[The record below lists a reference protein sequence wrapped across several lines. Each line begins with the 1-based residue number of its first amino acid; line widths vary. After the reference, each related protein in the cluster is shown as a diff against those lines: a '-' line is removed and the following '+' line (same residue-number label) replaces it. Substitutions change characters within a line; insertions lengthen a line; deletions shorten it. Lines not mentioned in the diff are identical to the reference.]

1 MPAYQPDG
9 NDSIYNSAPH
19 IINLDPGRLGLV
31 SDKHISLDGSD
42 IQSAARPDTTNASF
56 DDTSSSTASSS
67 SHSDLSDASQPR
79 PINGNSI
86 RTRQTSMTSITN
98 GQAVQPGFS
107 ADHSKPLAN
116 GTATLADRSLPST
129 AHHQQPRAI
138 HTNPENRGSMRTD
151 EDDTEL
157 EATPTLASSAFPT
170 IDAYPTD
177 FYQQTASRPAPVSLG
192 SPTGSTTHHSY
203 SSYIPTNVVTPASPP
218 TSPPPPI
225 PTSALGVV
233 TSPARSD
240 APSTHR
246 LSSPPQYNPSNSS
259 PTLTTV
265 QQPPGPGQLRQRHTL
280 EVPRKQPRGSRDGAD
295 AAFASGRFS
304 PTMSTGP
311 GPAASV
317 RRASLSLARRATRSI
332 QSDLPRDEI
341 APDEDALHWAE
352 VYRQRRASKKRRRE
366 EEDDDR
372 VLVGTKVDEHHVNWV
387 TAYNM
392 LTGIRVSVSR
402 TNAKLDRELT
412 DADFQAKQK
421 STFDM

>member
-67 SHSDLSDASQPR
+67 SRSDLSDASLPR
-79 PINGNSI
+79 PMNGNSI

-116 GTATLADRSLPST
+116 GTATLADRTMPST
-129 AHHQQPRAI
+129 AHHQQPRAM
-138 HTNPENRGSMRTD
+138 HPNHENRASMRTD

-157 EATPTLASSAFPT
+157 ETTPTLA
-170 IDAYPTD
+170 
-177 FYQQTASRPAPVSLG
+177 
-192 SPTGSTTHHSY
+192 
-203 SSYIPTNVVTPASPP
+203 
-218 TSPPPPI
+218 
-225 PTSALGVV
+225 
-233 TSPARSD
+233 
-240 APSTHR
+240 
-246 LSSPPQYNPSNSS
+246 
-259 PTLTTV
+259 
-265 QQPPGPGQLRQRHTL
+265 QRHTL

-366 EEDDDR
+366 EEDDDK

-421 STFDM
+421 STFDILDPADYLMSLTGKYILSELGSPGKSGSFFYFSRDYKYIIKTIHHAEHKFLRKILKDYYQHVRENPNTLLSQFYGLHRVKMPYGKKIHFVVMNNLFPLTATSTKPTI